1 MKIAII
7 GASGD
12 VGRTL
17 ILSLIQRGLMGPSD
31 RLQLVGRSEG
41 PSFRVLYGLKSDIL
55 DGLMESAPHMEV
67 ILHPS
72 EIDAEIVVM
81 AAGITFPKEVD
92 KKLSRESLQATN
104 VKICQFYASSIAKLG
119 KSPIFL
125 ITTNPVEAGVRVFT
139 KYFPRDRV
147 LGMGVHMDTMRFR
160 REIAEALGID
170 RSRIKALVIGEHG
183 PEMIPLWSSVQIEG
197 MEEKEQKEKIRELS
211 SHPKEIAWSNT
222 YQAWEKTLTLLEEEG
237 PLQAFDHIHDLPIE
251 MRTQVRPWTAHYTG
265 SKTTIGPAMATVD
278 LLEKI
283 ILDRKDLVSCQVNLQ
298 GEFYSLKGIF
308 GTPLILGRKGIEEIK
323 EVDLWPQERDL
334 LNEAC
339 QNINKRL
346 KGI

>member
-12 VGRTL
+12 VGRIV
-17 ILSLIQRGLMGPSD
+17 ILSLIQRGLLKSTD
-31 RLQLVGRSEG
+31 RLQLVGRPEG
-41 PSFRVLYGLKSDIL
+41 PSFRSLYGLRSDIL

-81 AAGITFPKEVD
+81 AAGITFPREVD

-104 VKICQFYASSIAKLG
+104 VKICQLYASSIAKAG
-119 KSPIFL
+119 RSPVFL
-125 ITTNPVEAGVRVFT
+125 ITTNPVEAGVKVFT
-139 KYFPRDRV
+139 KYFPRNRV

-183 PEMIPLWSSVQIEG
+183 PEMIQLWSSVTIEG
-197 MEEKEQKEKIRELS
+197 MDEEEQRKRIKELS
-211 SHPKEIAWSNT
+211 SHPREVVWSNT

-237 PLQAFDHIHDLPIE
+237 PLQAFDHLHDLPLE

-265 SKTTIGPAMATVD
+265 SKTTIGPAMATVE

-283 ILDRKDLVSCQVNLQ
+283 ILDKKDLVSCQIHLQ
-298 GEFYSLKGIF
+298 GEFYGLKGIF
-308 GTPLILGRKGIEEIK
+308 GTPLLLGRKGIEEIK
-323 EVDLWPQERDL
+323 EISLWPEERDHL
-334 LNEAC
+334 SPAC
-339 QNINKRL
+339 QNINGRL
-346 KGI
+346 KGV

>member
-12 VGRTL
+12 VGRTV
-17 ILSLIQRGLMGPSD
+17 ILSLIQRRLMGPSD

-41 PSFRVLYGLKSDIL
+41 PSFRTLYGLKSDLL

-72 EIDAEIVVM
+72 EIDADIVVM

-92 KKLSRESLQATN
+92 KKLSRESLQTTN
-104 VKICQFYASSIAKLG
+104 VRICQFYASSIAKTG
-119 KSPIFL
+119 RSSIYF
-125 ITTNPVEAGVRVFT
+125 ITTNPVEAGVKVFT

-170 RSRIKALVIGEHG
+170 RSRIRALVIGEHG
-183 PEMIPLWSSVQIEG
+183 PEMIQLWSSVRIEG
-197 MEEKEQKEKIRELS
+197 MDEKERKEKIRDLS
-211 SHPKEIAWSNT
+211 SHPKEVVWSNT
-222 YQAWEKTLTLLEEEG
+222 YQAWEKTLTLLEEKG
-237 PLQAFDHIHDLPIE
+237 PLQAFDHIHGLPIE

-283 ILDRKDLVSCQVNLQ
+283 LLDRKDLVSCQINLQ
-298 GEFYSLKGIF
+298 GEFYGLKGIF
-308 GTPLILGRKGIEEIK
+308 GTPLILGRKGIEEVK
-323 EVDLWPQERDL
+323 EIDLWPDEKEL
-334 LNEAC
+334 LEGAC

>member
-1 MKIAII
+1 MKLAVI

-12 VGRTL
+12 IGRTV
-17 ILSLIQRGLMGPSD
+17 ILSLIQRGLIGPSD

-41 PSFRVLYGLKSDIL
+41 PSFRVLYGLKSDLL

-67 ILHPS
+67 VLNPS

-81 AAGITFPKEVD
+81 AAGVTFPKEVD
-92 KKLSRESLQATN
+92 KKLSRESLQAAN
-104 VKICQFYASSIAKLG
+104 VKICQFYASAMAKLG
-119 KSPIFL
+119 RSPVVVV
-125 ITTNPVEAGVRVFT
+125 TTNPVEAGVKVFT

-160 REIAEALGID
+160 REIAEALGLD
-170 RSRIKALVIGEHG
+170 RGRVRALVIGEHG
-183 PEMIPLWSSVQIEG
+183 PEMIPLWSSVRIEG
-197 MEEKEQKEKIRELS
+197 MDEWELKEKIKELS
-211 SHPKEIAWSNT
+211 SHPKEVLWDRTS
-222 YQAWEKTLTLLEEEG
+222 QAWEKTLTLLEEEG
-237 PLQAFDHIHDLPIE
+237 PREAFEHIHDLPIE

-283 ILDRKDLVSCQVNLQ
+283 LLDRKDLVSCQVNLQ
-298 GEFYSLKGIF
+298 GEFYGLRGIF
-308 GTPLILGRKGIEEIK
+308 GAPLVLGKSGIEELREI
-323 EVDLWPQERDL
+323 DLWPQERDL
-334 LNEAC
+334 LEEAC
-339 QNINKRL
+339 RGINGRL